1 MNKEK
6 QVNSGLLCF
15 EVVARINQV
24 DVDLRA
30 VAREFAVS
38 ADEITPAELLRIAKR
53 KGFKAKRKALTFTE
67 ISGNYPLPALAHCR
81 DNSFLV
87 LLRIDPEAKKVL
99 IFSPVSQ
106 KAEERTF
113 TEFQDQC
120 DNDFIIIKHKMMS
133 SQVAFGFKW
142 FLAEM
147 SRYKRIIGEVL
158 LGSFVVQLFGLVTP
172 LFTQVILDKVI
183 VHRSMT
189 TLDVL
194 AVAFLAVTCFELL
207 LNISRNYIF
216 IHTAS
221 KLDAKL
227 GAKLFHHL
235 LALPVVY
242 FENRKVGNITARVR
256 ELDTIREFI
265 TNKAVSVVIDSFFSL
280 AFVAVMLLYSIKL
293 TLIVLGFVTVIGLIY
308 LFITP
313 ELRRRLEEKFQM
325 AASSNS
331 YLVEAITGVQTVKS
345 LAVEGSMQKRWEDHL
360 GKYVRASFRL
370 GNMANIS
377 GAVAGSLQKLMTIT
391 VLFVGVKLV
400 LTNDLTIGQLIAFQ
414 MFAGQF
420 SGPVLRLVNLW
431 NEFQQALLSVDRLG
445 DILNH
450 PVEVATDKA
459 ITLPQLHGSIRFDNV
474 SFRYGPSSPNVVEQV
489 SFEIKQG
496 MSVGLVGRSGSGKS
510 TIAKLLQRLYVAN
523 EGAIYIDD
531 IDIRHMN
538 PMWLRNKIGVVLQ
551 ENYLFSGTIRENI
564 ALPKQD
570 AAMELIIQ
578 AAHIAGA
585 HEFISQLPA
594 GYDTVVGERGS
605 SLSGGQRQRIA
616 IARALITAPRIL
628 IFDEATSALDYE
640 SEKIINANLVNIKK
654 GRTTFL
660 IAHRLSTIAACD
672 LILAMDKGKIVERG
686 THAALLAKRGYYH
699 HLHSLQ
705 GGTE

>member
-87 LLRIDPEAKKVL
+87 LLRIDPDAEKVL